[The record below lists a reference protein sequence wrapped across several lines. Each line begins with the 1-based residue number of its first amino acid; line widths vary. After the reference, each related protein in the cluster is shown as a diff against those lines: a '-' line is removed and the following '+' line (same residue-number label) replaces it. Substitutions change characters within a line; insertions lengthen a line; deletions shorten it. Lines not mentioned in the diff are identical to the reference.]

1 MDLSLGPFTCI
12 KELHTFFE
20 NGYKFH
26 THAWSEGKNNGV
38 YVKGLTKGG
47 DDDFYGIIQ
56 HIYKLEYDTST
67 SPKRVVLFYC
77 DWFDPTCRGTRVD
90 SKYGV
95 LDIQMHT
102 RYVSYNL
109 FIIAHNVRQQYYVP
123 YPTPRM
129 DKCSLCVTIKMK
141 LRVHIESNDVEEY
154 EPHQVDE
161 MSHANEVIEVKII
174 SSFEHS

>member
-56 HIYKLEYDTST
+56 HIYEL
-67 SPKRVVLFYC
+67 
-77 DWFDPTCRGTRVD
+77 
-90 SKYGV
+90 KYNI
-95 LDIQMHT
+95 L
-102 RYVSYNL
+102 SC
-109 FIIAHNVRQQYYVP
+109 P
-123 YPTPRM
+123 
-129 DKCSLCVTIKMK
+129 
-141 LRVHIESNDVEEY
+141 
-154 EPHQVDE
+154 
-161 MSHANEVIEVKII
+161 
-174 SSFEHS
+174 